1 MFVKLVLAK
10 LVQTKLARGKRP
22 VKATM
27 HERFMGKR
35 RLLKDEIDELFA
47 DLWQVSRLGGF
58 RHGFRPEVD
67 SFRTESPSAF
77 TIVVDI
83 AGVDPADVHLV
94 AADGTLTISGDRQR
108 EACEGRV
115 FQQMEIEYG
124 PFERV
129 VQLPDDVDLEQ
140 ADARYERG
148 LLMVVIPITPKRTPA
163 RRVPIEV
170 ETARKG
176 DA

>member
-1 MFVKLVLAK
+1 V
-10 LVQTKLARGKRP
+10 
-22 VKATM
+22 
-27 HERFMGKR
+27 GKR

-67 SFRTESPSAF
+67 SFRTENPSSF

-83 AGVDPADVHLV
+83 AGVDPADVHLI
-94 AADGTLTISGDRQR
+94 AADGTLTISGDRER
-108 EACEGRV
+108 EPCEGRV

-129 VQLPDDVDLEQ
+129 VQLPEDVDLEQ

-148 LLMVVIPITPKRTPA
+148 LLMVVIPIAPKPA
-163 RRVPIEV
+163 PGPRVPIEV
-170 ETARKG
+170 QSARKG

>member
-1 MFVKLVLAK
+1 
-10 LVQTKLARGKRP
+10 
-22 VKATM
+22 
-27 HERFMGKR
+27 MGKR

-47 DLWQVSRLGGF
+47 DLWQVSRLSGL
-58 RHGFRPEVD
+58 RHGFRPQLD
-67 SFRTESPSAF
+67 CFLTENPSAF

-108 EACEGRV
+108 EPCEGRV
-115 FQQMEIEYG
+115 FQQMEIEHG

-148 LLMVVIPITPKRTPA
+148 LLMVVIPITPKRAPA
-163 RRVPIEV
+163 LRVPIDV
-170 ETARKG
+170 ETSRKG